1 MERSP
6 HSAVVCRGFLC
17 GWSESQRHLA
27 SQLAIN
33 ISLTLDDSD
42 SFGLVSFKS
51 GVGELAFGGS
61 GVQCRDLSGY
71 LAVLRRGMAFS
82 SKAFSQDDEADYSR
96 DAGKRGPW
104 ALAHRTVPKA
114 MCRRP
119 GSGARHLQERPPYS
133 RGWNNGCV
141 KLLTSTRKRS
151 RLATPWSRIF
161 QNPEKWLANLEQVLW
176 RSGVQ
181 GYVDKIAK
189 TLQHIGDCA
198 ARVCPPAYDG
208 NVIGLHGERRA
219 CIGSTRARVRRRLQ
233 ELPNHVLTAGLS
245 ASASLGCSTQPNK
258 RIF

>member
-27 SQLAIN
+27 SQVAIN

-96 DAGKRGPW
+96 DAGKRRPW
-104 ALAHRTVPKA
+104 VLAHRTVPKA

-151 RLATPWSRIF
+151 RLATTWSRIF

-208 NVIGLHGERRA
+208 NVIGLHGQRRA

-233 ELPNHVLTAGLS
+233 
-245 ASASLGCSTQPNK
+245 
-258 RIF
+258 

>member
-1 MERSP
+1 MVSLRDLFCHSNCPTVAIRACFALDEALEVVESSLLDSYMELFKGGVHGEVAALRSRLP
-6 HSAVVCRGFLC
+6 QQWPMGLQIISLRVFVWLDRIPTPFGRIMALALHACKSR
-17 GWSESQRHLA
+17 A
-27 SQLAIN
+27 SQVAIN

-96 DAGKRGPW
+96 DAGKRRPW
-104 ALAHRTVPKA
+104 VLAHHTVPKA

-141 KLLTSTRKRS
+141 KLWTDENTKTETTQATATKKPPGMFPRITRGPSTLEPPS
-151 RLATPWSRIF
+151 AT
-161 QNPEKWLANLEQVLW
+161 A
-176 RSGVQ
+176 
-181 GYVDKIAK
+181 
-189 TLQHIGDCA
+189 T
-198 ARVCPPAYDG
+198 
-208 NVIGLHGERRA
+208 
-219 CIGSTRARVRRRLQ
+219 
-233 ELPNHVLTAGLS
+233 
-245 ASASLGCSTQPNK
+245 
-258 RIF
+258 